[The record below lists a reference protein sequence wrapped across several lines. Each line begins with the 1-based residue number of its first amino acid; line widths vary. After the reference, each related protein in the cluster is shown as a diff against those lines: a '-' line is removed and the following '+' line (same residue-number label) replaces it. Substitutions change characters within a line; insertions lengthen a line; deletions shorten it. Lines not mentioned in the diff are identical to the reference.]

1 MKIDDL
7 LFDYVFQ
14 PFAHWFQ
21 RMTGKDNFFL
31 ALICGLL
38 ATLTLVCVDTLL
50 GNSFGYII
58 DAMFGMSFTFTTVVS
73 QKQYLKENA
82 NKDSLT
88 FNSFRRNP
96 GRKMMRVIWAIF
108 TFNHTLVLIDW
119 VLFNPSTVRIYYS
132 SLMEVF
138 FVGLL
143 SHFYFVACTPLPPRK
158 SKIGELARFLGNKLK
173 EALPQPGGLAPA
185 PTPA

>member
-1 MKIDDL
+1 MKLDDL
-7 LFDYVFQ
+7 LFDCVFQ

-31 ALICGLL
+31 ALLCSLL

-50 GNSFGYII
+50 GDSFGYII
-58 DAMFGMSFTFTTVVS
+58 DTVFGMSFTFTTTAL
-73 QKQYLKENA
+73 QKQYMKENT

-88 FNSFRRNP
+88 FNSLRRNP
-96 GRKMMRVIWAIF
+96 GRKIMRVIWVIF
-108 TFNHTLVLIDW
+108 TLNHTLVLIDW
-119 VLFNPSTVRIYYS
+119 VLFNPSAVRICYI
-132 SLMEVF
+132 SLTEVF

-143 SHFYFVACTPLPPRK
+143 GHFYFLACTPLPPRK
-158 SKIGELARFLGNKLK
+158 SKIGEMARSLGNKLK
-173 EALPQPGGLAPA
+173 EALTQPGGLAPA